1 MPEARPVR
9 SSVSPDSPAWR
20 RARFSKGR
28 TPKQPPRHGPD
39 YIAGERPARYSLA
52 DLPTDCNGFPGD
64 PRCRAGLPLRPETS
78 GPRASQT
85 APGERA
91 PRLPAEGA
99 PHPVPPALRKVSRPA
114 RSRERSGQLAP
125 PHLPLPGR
133 LLDAPLQPSDR
144 EGRGVERLSSD
155 GQHTTGNAVFPPA
168 IARLSGRAVERPPR
182 GARRASALRRRRS
195 SPRSRATARHAQ
207 PLDLPLIEGALHGYP
222 AGRGARRP
230 VAGGVHEDED
240 RRAAR
245 HRGARGDPEAYRG
258 RDHSGSAPST
268 AQDGRALAGRGQR
281 EPFVRDGRGGARNNR
296 AASRQG
302 EDRGGRCARRRSIPR
317 ARPRSLR
324 CARRPRAQ
332 SGGRLPAP
340 LARAE

>member
-1 MPEARPVR
+1 MLLFSPRIARAAESRDCLRTDNIPQETRFFPRRSLASRAGRWSARP
-9 SSVSPDSPAWR
+9 A
-20 RARFSKGR
+20 A
-28 TPKQPPRHGPD
+28 
-39 YIAGERPARYSLA
+39 
-52 DLPTDCNGFPGD
+52 
-64 PRCRAGLPLRPETS
+64 
-78 GPRASQT
+78 
-85 APGERA
+85 
-91 PRLPAEGA
+91 
-99 PHPVPPALRKVSRPA
+99 
-114 RSRERSGQLAP
+114 
-125 PHLPLPGR
+125 
-133 LLDAPLQPSDR
+133 
-144 EGRGVERLSSD
+144 
-155 GQHTTGNAVFPPA
+155 
-168 IARLSGRAVERPPR
+168 
-182 GARRASALRRRRS
+182 ARRASALRRRRS

-222 AGRGARRP
+222 AGRGACRP